1 MEKSAGK
8 WKKAPVNGKK
18 RRLKCVS
25 DILYCIGMYCVSDY
39 CIVLVCIVCQIIVL
53 YWYVLCVRYIV
64 LYWYVLCVRYIVL
77 VVNIKCHVMPHVRRH
92 GVPRLRCSRQAIPA
106 VELRPRPVKTARV
119 VEWTEEG
126 SKLKE

>member
-39 CIVLVCIVCQIIVL
+39 CIVLVCIVCQI
-53 YWYVLCVRYIV
+53 YC
-64 LYWYVLCVRYIVL
+64 IVL
-77 VVNIKCHVMPHVRRH
+77 VCIVCQIYCIGCEH
-92 GVPRLRCSRQAIPA
+92 
-106 VELRPRPVKTARV
+106 
-119 VEWTEEG
+119 
-126 SKLKE
+126 